1 MAETNGPAQ
10 IAERLAGVELPRHIA
25 IVMDGNGRW
34 AQRRGQPRYAGH
46 RAGVRS
52 VREVVE
58 ACGRLELEALTLFAF
73 SSENWRRPRGEVR
86 VLMELF
92 RTTLDEELQRLHENG
107 VRLSFIGDRAQFNKA
122 LQRRLVDAET
132 LTAGNTGLNLIVATS
147 YGGRWEI
154 AEAARHLA
162 ASAARGEVD
171 PQAIDEEAFRGAL
184 SLPDVAD
191 PDLFIRTGGER
202 RISNFL
208 LWQMAYTELHFA
220 ETLWPEF
227 GTEELARAIEDYA
240 GRDRR
245 FGAVS
250 SRPLKSV
257 RHA

>member
-1 MAETNGPAQ
+1 MADTSGPSS
-10 IAERLAGVELPRHIA
+10 ITERLAGLRLPGHIA

-46 RAGVRS
+46 RAGARS

-92 RTTLDEELQRLHENG
+92 RTTLDQELQRLHENR
-107 VRLSFIGDRAQFNKA
+107 VRLSFIGDRSQFEKG
-122 LQRRLVDAET
+122 LRRRLDDAEA
-132 LTAGNTGLNLIVATS
+132 LTAENTGLNLIVATS

-154 AEAARHLA
+154 AEAARRLA
-162 ASAARGEVD
+162 DHAARGEVD
-171 PQAIDEEAFRGAL
+171 PRSIDEDAFRGAL
-184 SLPDVAD
+184 SLPDVVD

-208 LWQMAYTELHFA
+208 LWQMAYTELYFA
-220 ETLWPEF
+220 DTLWPDF
-227 GTEELARAIEDYA
+227 GAEELARAIEDYA
-240 GRDRR
+240 GRERR
-245 FGAVS
+245 FGAVPAES
-250 SRPLKSV
+250 LQSV